1 MRQSLF
7 KNDGVQMNGAHE
19 SEPNTSVF
27 VQTSARGNASGSSAQ
42 YFCLACSQSDP
53 VCISSRVDVGN
64 FAVPV
69 KISKLDVK
77 FS

>member
-1 MRQSLF
+1 LQQSLF

-27 VQTSARGNASGSSAQ
+27 ILSLKHTSARGNASGSSPQ

-53 VCISSRVDVGN
+53 VCISSRVDVGD
-64 FAVPV
+64 FAFPV
-69 KISKLDVK
+69 KIS
-77 FS
+77 